1 MEPDI
6 EPASLG
12 RTARSVQLQTLK
24 DAAAAGETAVLIG
37 IRDKIASE
45 IDSGTVPAHA
55 LAGLLRLLREV
66 THQIDM
72 VELRDLEKGP
82 SGPEPW
88 DPSLI

>member
-1 MEPDI
+1 MTSK
-6 EPASLG
+6 PA
-12 RTARSVQLQTLK
+12 SVQLETLK
-24 DAAAAGETAVLIG
+24 QAAAAGETAVLVG

-66 THQIDM
+66 THEI
-72 VELRDLEKGP
+72 EKATLRDLEKGP
-82 SGPEPW
+82 FGPEPW